1 MAAGLSQFQY
11 IIIILIFGSK
21 VLLLAKMCSL
31 GSSQDQVLF
40 IPKLFWDKTCCKP
53 NFLQRLPFTD

>member
-21 VLLLAKMCSL
+21 VLLLAKNVNL
-31 GSSQDQVLF
+31 YLF
-40 IPKLFWDKTCCKP
+40 LSVTKSHDWHKW
-53 NFLQRLPFTD
+53 QTDI